1 MKITQ
6 TLDALDKSLIHI
18 ASPHETCSCCNLHR
32 VTLAVL
38 LFDSIF
44 KFKHHSLFVF
54 VRIKLLCLR
63 HIHPVTSADELPEKD
78 TQGVGKLGTS
88 IFVKK
93 NSKLIYFDRST
104 LVSFD
109 L

>member
-18 ASPHETCSCCNLHR
+18 ASPYGTRSCYNLCR

-38 LFDSIF
+38 LSDSIF

-54 VRIKLLCLR
+54 V
-63 HIHPVTSADELPEKD
+63 E
-78 TQGVGKLGTS
+78 
-88 IFVKK
+88 
-93 NSKLIYFDRST
+93 
-104 LVSFD
+104 
-109 L
+109 